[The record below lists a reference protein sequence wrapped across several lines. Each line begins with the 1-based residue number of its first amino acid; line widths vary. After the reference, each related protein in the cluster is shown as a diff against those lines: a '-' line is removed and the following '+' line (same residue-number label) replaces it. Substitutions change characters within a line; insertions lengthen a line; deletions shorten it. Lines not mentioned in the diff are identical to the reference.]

1 MNVKLLVPLLLTA
14 CVAEPEP
21 ELELGE
27 DSDAITD
34 ETSTLAQDYYRLRAV
49 KTANGTGGCTATR
62 ISARFALTAAHCLA
76 NFSNSDETVN
86 MLANVGDDVL
96 FYKLGAYTT
105 TGEAEIVQ
113 RFTRTG
119 ISTESCFYGD
129 GCSDSTG
136 NYADIAL
143 LRLKDQVN
151 EDTDLEGAIATLAWT
166 FPGDG
171 APGKAIGAGF
181 HNNDTPNPYK
191 VLRQSSDTLASDDD
205 DGGWFKTSEGQTDD
219 GDSGGPFYVNNKVV
233 GVLAGEGAAGLDTW
247 GEYTS
252 VPHHLTWILQTIGYR
267 WRGQPAQ
274 TNTWYAGDLIE
285 SASISELACQY
296 ACERTTS
303 CEAYNFQSDL
313 VASCGLYENV
323 THANTQTGWK
333 GALKHGRSAASNEV
347 VGYIR
352 NDGTNAVVH
361 ANNAA
366 QIREIAL
373 ENGAWVSN
381 VIHPGSAPNVAGTN
395 VTAFKRSDGTD
406 GIYYRSAANQIIE
419 IAHVG
424 NSWLAFDLTA
434 AAGGPPASGAPVAYV
449 RSDGVSTVVYRST
462 TGRIIELKLGSGGS
476 WLSTDLTTL
485 CGSSV
490 TASSDPSAFVRSDN
504 INSIVFRAGTHIW
517 EFYQPLGGTWGC
529 GVPSAATSTVPPPAA
544 SKPAGYARTN
554 GTNAI
559 VYRSTTNTIVEL
571 ALISGQWYWQQ
582 IATGAAGDPAVYVR
596 TDTKEIVLFRN
607 ANGDIIER
615 SNGNGWSSENLTSIT
630 NATPYAGNP
639 AVYHRRD
646 GYNAILV
653 ETNGHLNDHVN
664 EIHWKRGQPAW
675 GTSDLT
681 TLSGET
687 P

>member
-14 CVAEPEP
+14 CATQP
-21 ELELGE
+21 ELGE

-34 ETSTLAQDYYRLRAV
+34 ETSALAQDYYRLRAI

-76 NFSNSDETVN
+76 KFSNSTETVN

-96 FYKLGAYTT
+96 FYKIGAYTT
-105 TGEAEIVQ
+105 TGEAEIAQ
-113 RFTRTG
+113 RFVRTG
-119 ISTESCFYGD
+119 ISTQSCYYGN

-136 NYADIAL
+136 NFADIAL
-143 LRLKDQVN
+143 LRLDDQADKDA
-151 EDTDLEGAIATLAWT
+151 DLEGAIATLAWK

-171 APGKAIGAGF
+171 APGKAIGAGR
-181 HNNDTPNPYK
+181 HGGLSNPYK

-205 DGGWFKTSEGQTDD
+205 GGGWFKTSEAQTDD
-219 GDSGGPFYVNNKVV
+219 GDSGGPFYVSNKVV
-233 GVLAGEGAAGLDTW
+233 GVLAGIDSFGLDTW
-247 GEYTS
+247 GMYTS

-267 WRGQPAQ
+267 WRGQPVQ

-303 CEAYNFQSDL
+303 CEAYNFQSDQ
-313 VASCGLYENV
+313 VASCGLYQNV

-333 GALKHGRSAASNEV
+333 GALKHGRSAASNGV

-361 ANNAA
+361 ANNTGR
-366 QIREIAL
+366 IREIAL

-381 VIHPGSAPNVAGTN
+381 AIHPSAAPNVASN
-395 VTAFKRSDGTD
+395 VTAFRRNDGTD

-419 IAHVG
+419 LAHVG

-434 AAGGPPASGAPVAYV
+434 AAGGPPALGTPVAYV

-462 TGRIIELKLGSGGS
+462 TYHIIEMKLGSGGS
-476 WLSTDLTTL
+476 WLSTDLTAL
-485 CGSSV
+485 CGSGV
-490 TASSDPSAFVRSDN
+490 VASGDPSAFIRSDN
-504 INSIVFRAGTHIW
+504 INSIVFRAGTQIW
-517 EFYQPLGGTWGC
+517 EFYLPLGGTWGC
-529 GVPSAATSTVPPPAA
+529 GVPSATSTSPPAAA

-571 ALISGQWYWQQ
+571 SLIGGQWYWQQ
-582 IATGAAGDPAVYVR
+582 IATGAAGNPAVYVR
-596 TDTKEIVLFRN
+596 PDTKEIVLFLDED
-607 ANGDIIER
+607 GDIIER
-615 SNGNGWSSENLTSIT
+615 SNGNGWSSANLTTLS
-630 NATPYAGNP
+630 NAASNAGNP

-646 GYNAILV
+646 GYNAILF
-653 ETNGHLNDHVN
+653 ETPGHLNDHVN
-664 EIHWKRGQPAW
+664 EIAWKRGQPAW
-675 GTSDLT
+675 GSNDLT
-681 TLSGET
+681 SLSGET

>member
-1 MNVKLLVPLLLTA
+1 MNVKVLVPLLLTA
-14 CVAEPEP
+14 CATQP
-21 ELELGE
+21 ELGE

-34 ETSTLAQDYYRLRAV
+34 ETSALAQDYYRLRAV

-76 NFSNSDETVN
+76 KFSNSDETVD
-86 MLANVGDDVL
+86 MLANVGNDVL
-96 FYKLGAYTT
+96 FYKIGPFST
-105 TGEAEIVQ
+105 TGEATIAQ
-113 RFTRTG
+113 RFVRTG
-119 ISTESCFYGD
+119 VSTASCYHGD
-129 GCSDSTG
+129 ACSDSTG
-136 NYADIAL
+136 NFADIAL
-143 LRLKDQVN
+143 LRLDDQAG
-151 EDTDLEGAIATLAWT
+151 EDTDLEGAIATLAWK

-171 APGKAIGAGF
+171 APGKAIGAGR
-181 HNNDTPNPYK
+181 HNGQANPNK

-205 DGGWFKTSEGQTDD
+205 DDGWFKTSEAQTNP
-219 GDSGGPFYVNNKVV
+219 GDSGGPFYVGNKVV
-233 GVLAGEGAAGLDTW
+233 GVLAGVGAAGLDTW
-247 GEYTS
+247 GKYTS
-252 VPHHLTWILQTIGYR
+252 VPHHLTWILQTIGYH

-361 ANNAA
+361 ANNAGR
-366 QIREIAL
+366 IREIAL
-373 ENGAWVSN
+373 ENGAWESN
-381 VIHPGSAPNVAGTN
+381 AIHPGVAPNVSGD
-395 VTAFKRSDGTD
+395 VTAFKRNDGTD

-419 IAHVG
+419 VAHVG
-424 NSWLAFDLTA
+424 NSWQAFDLTS
-434 AAGGPPASGAPVAYV
+434 AAGGPPAAGAPVAYV

-462 TGRIIELKLGSGGS
+462 SGRIIELKLGSGGS

-490 TASSDPSAFVRSDN
+490 TASSNPSAFVRSDN

-517 EFYQPLGGTWGC
+517 EFYQPLGGAWSC
-529 GVPSAATSTVPPPAA
+529 GVPSALTSTSPPPAA

-571 ALISGQWYWQQ
+571 SLISGQWYWQQ
-582 IATGAAGDPAVYVR
+582 LATGAAGDPAVYVR
-596 TDTKEIVLFRN
+596 TDTKEIVLFRD
-607 ANGDIIER
+607 ASGDIIER
-615 SNGNGWSSENLTSIT
+615 SNGNGWSSANLTSIT
-630 NATPYAGNP
+630 NAASYAGNP

-646 GYNAILV
+646 GYNIILY
-653 ETNGHLNDHVN
+653 ENPGHLNDFVN
-664 EIHWKRGQPAW
+664 EIHWRRGQAAW
-675 GTSDLT
+675 GASDLT